1 MLSPEAAQNFGL
13 VVHEL
18 TTNSIKYGALSV
30 ALGKITVS
38 WKPLEKD
45 GRQMIYI
52 VWTETGGPPATEP
65 SRKGFGT
72 TVIKRHAEGAFG
84 GQVVTEYRET
94 GFEWSLEAP
103 MRYFIPKRPDQAG
116 PL

>member
-13 VVHEL
+13 VIHEL

-30 ALGKITVS
+30 PTGKITVR
-38 WKPLEKD
+38 WQPFEKD
-45 GRQMIYI
+45 GRQMIHL
-52 VWTETGGPPATEP
+52 VWTETGGPPASEP

-84 GQVVTEYRET
+84 GQVLTEYREA
-94 GFEWSLEAP
+94 GFEWTLEAP
-103 MRYFIPKRPDQAG
+103 MRYFTPKRSEQTG
-116 PL
+116 QH